1 VILIITAVLLS
12 YISGSFPTAILA
24 GRIILKDDIRNH
36 GSRNA
41 GATNVFRVMGWKPA
55 LVVLLVDMAKGA
67 AAVIFISSIAANT
80 AVISPV
86 NAKLLCGVAAIAG
99 HVWTV
104 FARFKGGKG
113 VGTAFGVLVSM
124 APLPAAAALLV
135 WLVIVLATRIVSLGS
150 IFAGIALAGILF
162 LQKYLLGADVPVQV
176 LAVGCALALLIL
188 VTHRSNIRRLF
199 AGTENKFGQKKKNG
213 SHEN

>member
-1 VILIITAVLLS
+1 MILIITAVLLS